1 MSDCLLNSGYD
12 KPCFDSESGV
22 KSVMF
27 ARKADAVWT
36 EGTGGNEGVVTTIVM
51 ANGTRFWKWNLEHE
65 TANANSTETFTRANG
80 TRVYEEAINIMLNDN
95 SRETRN
101 SLLAYGRTELI
112 AIVETNDGD
121 FELYG
126 KDYGL
131 VKTSA
136 NRLTGTALGERNGN
150 EIVFSGRE
158 KSSPLKVDST
168 IIAALLIPA
177 S

>member
-1 MSDCLLNSGYD
+1 MSDCLINSGYD
-12 KPCFDSESGV
+12 KSCFDSESGV
-22 KSVMF
+22 KAIYASKFSDVTY
-27 ARKADAVWT
+27 T
-36 EGTGGNEGVVTTIVM
+36 EGTGDDEGVITGIVM
-51 ANGTRFWKWNLEHE
+51 ADGTRFWKWNLEHE

-80 TRVYEEAINIMLNDN
+80 TRVFEETINIMLNDN

-101 SLLAYGRTELI
+101 TLLAYGKTELFI
-112 AIVETNDGD
+112 IVETNDGD
-121 FELYG
+121 FEAYG
-126 KDYGL
+126 KDYGV